1 MSLHDAYFEPPD
13 DDSEEIQ
20 ERVWDLLQ
28 SDNNPFDADNIRE
41 AIFED
46 AFEGHW
52 ETLSALLHEKNHSA
66 VGGVISGILWT
77 YWEERSQREVIDG
90 I

>member
-1 MSLHDAYFEPPD
+1 MSLHDAYYEPPD

-28 SDNNPFDADNIRE
+28 SDNNQFDADNIRE

-46 AFEGHW
+46 AFQGHW
-52 ETLSALLHEKNHSA
+52 ETLSTLLHEKNHSS

-77 YWEERSQREVIDG
+77 YWEKRSQREVING